1 MFDSLIF
8 KPMYKY
14 FTIVFIIIISIYITG
29 KCLNY
34 QSFVIEGLANHK
46 RGKIINKNYYPQLD
60 QELKNL
66 NENKKDTLL
75 IKKYKSQIEDLLIE
89 LNENTNLELIQ
100 NINEYANSLV
110 QNKNSNKYLEKIN
123 KYFTLNQALNSVMKY
138 LDNQ

>member
-1 MFDSLIF
+1 MFDSLIS
-8 KPMYKY
+8 KPIYRY
-14 FTIVFIIIISIYITG
+14 FTIVFIIIIGIYITG

-34 QSFVIEGLANHK
+34 QSVVIEGLANHK
-46 RGKIINKNYYPQLD
+46 RPNIVDKNYYSKLD

-75 IKKYKSQIEDLLIE
+75 VSKYKSQFEDLLIE
-89 LNENTNLELIQ
+89 LNENTHLELIQ

-110 QNKNSNKYLEKIN
+110 QNKNSSKYLEKIN
-123 KYFTLNQALNSVMKY
+123 KYFTLNQALNSVMKH